1 MTAVDLVAAVLAVGA
16 AALLQSLSGFGFA
29 LMAVPLMSLAVDVR
43 LAVVTATLVSVATTL
58 FNAVRERHEADR
70 PLARTLIIS
79 SLAGMP
85 FGFAAFVWLGQ
96 RELRI
101 MLGSMVL
108 IMTVLLVRGVVL
120 SSESRRHEWA
130 SGWLSGFLAVSLSTN
145 GPPLVFLLQGRSVAP
160 AVFRG
165 TISRVFLVSNL
176 TTVTVFLLAGRIG
189 RDALV
194 VAAAS
199 APVVVAA
206 YAVGLSMRPRL
217 DPERFRRLVLG
228 LLFLSGAA
236 AIFTA
241 F

>member
-1 MTAVDLVAAVLAVGA
+1 VTELELAAAVLAVGA
-16 AALLQSLSGFGFA
+16 AALVQSLSGFGFA
-29 LMAVPLMSLAVDVR
+29 LLAVPLMSLAVDVR
-43 LAVVTATLVSVATTL
+43 LAVVTSTLVSVATTL

-70 PLARTLIIS
+70 VLARTLIVS

-85 FGFAAFVWLGQ
+85 FGFAAFILLGQ
-96 RELRI
+96 RQLKI
-101 MLGSMVL
+101 MLGVIVL
-108 IMTVLLVRGVVL
+108 VMTLVLVRGVVL
-120 SSESRRHEWA
+120 SAGSRRQEWA

-194 VAAAS
+194 VVAAS
-199 APVVVAA
+199 SPVVLAASVA
-206 YAVGLSMRPRL
+206 GLRIRPRL
-217 DPERFRRLVLG
+217 DAERFRHLVLG

-236 AIFTA
+236 ALVTA
-241 F
+241 L